1 MKQLDV
7 LFVHA
12 NGAKKIYQDLANHFS
27 AIEPP
32 IWAGML
38 ANHCRTR
45 DFSVDILDC
54 EALRLDE
61 QQSAQEILASHARLI
76 CFVVYGQQ
84 PSASSQNMAE
94 STTLADTVKKLAPE
108 CKILFV
114 GGHIAALPREVLER
128 HSAIDFV
135 CQNEGVYTISN
146 LLKT

>member
-12 NGAKKIYQDLANHFS
+12 NASKKIYQDLAKDFS

-38 ANHCRTR
+38 ANHCRHKG
-45 DFSVDILDC
+45 FSVDILDC
-54 EALRLDE
+54 EGLHLDE
-61 QQSAQEILASHARLI
+61 QQSAKQIIENRTRLI

-84 PSASSQNMAE
+84 PAASSQNMAGAV
-94 STTLADTVKKLAPE
+94 SLADAIKKLAPE

-114 GGHIAALPREVLER
+114 GGHIAALPRDSQER
-128 HSAIDFV
+128 S
-135 CQNEGVYTISN
+135 
-146 LLKT
+146 

>member
-12 NGAKKIYQDLANHFS
+12 NGSKKIYQALAHHYS

-38 ANHCRTR
+38 ANHCRYKG
-45 DFSVDILDC
+45 FSVNILDC
-54 EALRLDE
+54 EALHLDE
-61 QQSAQEILASHARLI
+61 QQSAKQIIGNIARLV

-94 STTLADTVKKLAPE
+94 ATKLADTVKRMAPDSN
-108 CKILFV
+108 ILFV
-114 GGHIAALPREVLER
+114 GGH
-128 HSAIDFV
+128 
-135 CQNEGVYTISN
+135 
-146 LLKT
+146 

>member
-12 NGAKKIYQDLANHFS
+12 NGSKKIYQDLANHFS

-38 ANHCRTR
+38 ANHCRTKG
-45 DFSVDILDC
+45 FSADILDC
-54 EALRLDE
+54 EALHLDE
-61 QQSAQEILASHARLI
+61 QQSAAEIIGHTPRLA

-84 PSASSQNMAE
+84 PSASSQNMAGAT
-94 STTLADTVKKLAPE
+94 SLADAVKKQFPN

-114 GGHIAALPREVLER
+114 GGHIAFLLHALYRGFFR
-128 HSAIDFV
+128 FCS
-135 CQNEGVYTISN
+135 
-146 LLKT
+146 